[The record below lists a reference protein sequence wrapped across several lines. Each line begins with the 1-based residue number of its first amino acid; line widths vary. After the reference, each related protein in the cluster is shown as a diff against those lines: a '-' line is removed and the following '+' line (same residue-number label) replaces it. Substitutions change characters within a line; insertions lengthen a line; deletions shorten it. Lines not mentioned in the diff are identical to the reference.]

1 MIETSTPAVYPP
13 VMRLP
18 ALGTVGKQ
26 TPMETDNEDLPALRS
41 HAAGSALLQHLRQ
54 RAAGTLPGAVADQ
67 QALYL
72 HALRKDEM
80 WLANQQ
86 ASILQALVSTALP
99 DAADAGDPDAARI
112 VAQVRDLASGLL
124 GDTLQE
130 DAAIGESNREF
141 FERIAALLGQLDTE
155 WVKKFGDALS
165 EYVAIFARIN
175 KAMLLLSADGALG
188 KPDKDGNVEVDFDAL
203 VQALAEIENAL
214 ASKGLGPVFKTEDE
228 AKAFLQELGG
238 LNGLTVLTLKTW
250 HLGPPPW
257 VETTYQVGVNPALV
271 TSLREVFEGKTK
283 LSATELSTLMSSK
296 ESALEAFNQLNRT
309 FPEKYQQLLRL
320 WDTLQKVLSSSIETM
335 NEGNMAAIRN
345 IGG

>member
-1 MIETSTPAVYPP
+1 MIETSTTPVRNAAV
-13 VMRLP
+13 RLP
-18 ALGTVGKQ
+18 ALG
-26 TPMETDNEDLPALRS
+26 PMASQAPADAESDAAPVRRS
-41 HAAGSALLQHLRQ
+41 QAAGSAILQHLRQ
-54 RAAGTLPGAVADQ
+54 RALGTLPAAAADQ
-67 QALYL
+67 HALYL
-72 HALRKDEM
+72 QALRKDELQM
-80 WLANQQ
+80 ANQQ
-86 ASILQALVSTALP
+86 ASVLQALLGSPVP
-99 DAADAGDPDAARI
+99 HAADDGDADAARI
-112 VAQVRDLASGLL
+112 VSQVRGLVSDLLT
-124 GDTLQE
+124 DTPQD
-130 DAAIGESNREF
+130 DAAVGESNREF

-165 EYVAIFARIN
+165 EYVEIFARIN

-188 KPDKDGNVEVDFDAL
+188 KPDKDGNVEVNFDAL

-238 LNGLTVLTLKTW
+238 LNGLTVITLKTW
-250 HLGPPPW
+250 HWGPPPW

-296 ESALEAFNQLNRT
+296 ESALEAFNQLNRA